1 MIFNEEGKKIS
12 KRRDPVAITLYQN
25 CGLLPEAFI
34 NFVALL
40 GWSPGDDREL
50 MPLPEIIREFSL
62 ERVKNSPAQFA
73 LKRKRPPPVPAGGA
87 TTDPGIEALITEW
100 LAECLVDSKLEWLN
114 GEYLKKLAPDQ
125 LLARARPWLEKRGYD
140 LSAKTPEWLKAV
152 LALAQE
158 RSKTL
163 KQLAEK
169 CHLFFKAPEQLDP
182 KAVEKV
188 LKKNDGLSRLREI
201 REVLAQIQDWSAPAL
216 DLALKTFCEQKQQQ
230 LGNVAQPIR
239 VALAG
244 VAASPPIHDTLYLLG
259 KEETLRRI
267 DAAVAHVG

>member
-1 MIFNEEGKKIS
+1 
-12 KRRDPVAITLYQN
+12 
-25 CGLLPEAFI
+25 
-34 NFVALL
+34 
-40 GWSPGDDREL
+40 
-50 MPLPEIIREFSL
+50 
-62 ERVKNSPAQFA
+62 
-73 LKRKRPPPVPAGGA
+73 
-87 TTDPGIEALITEW
+87 
-100 LAECLVDSKLEWLN
+100 
-114 GEYLKKLAPDQ
+114 
-125 LLARARPWLEKRGYD
+125 
-140 LSAKTPEWLKAV
+140 
-152 LALAQE
+152 
-158 RSKTL
+158 
-163 KQLAEK
+163 
-169 CHLFFKAPEQLDP
+169 
-182 KAVEKV
+182 V